1 MRRLNILG
9 ILILLA
15 AATCPSALAA
25 DAALRQG
32 DYVAVIGDSITEQR
46 LYSLYIE
53 DYLLMCQPAA
63 NLRVTQ
69 FGWGG
74 ETAPGSPAAWP
85 TTCCP
90 SSPPWP
96 PPASA

>member
-1 MRRLNILG
+1 MRNAFRS
-9 ILILLA
+9 LA
-15 AATCPSALAA
+15 FVFAVVLSAVHAIGA
-25 DAALRQG
+25 DAQLKPN

-46 LYSLYIE
+46 LYSMFIE

-63 NLRVTQ
+63 DLRVTQ

-74 ETAPGSPAAWP
+74 ETAPGFAGRMDNDMLPFAP
-85 TTCCP
+85 R
-90 SSPPWP
+90 WP